1 MQKSKIISGTIS
13 LTIST
18 VIVKILGL
26 IYKIPLSN
34 LIGDEGMGY
43 FNSAYAVYT
52 FFFILCTAGVP
63 KAIMIMISEAKATN
77 NKSEEIIVRT
87 AMISFLFLGTIVSL
101 LFIVLANPLSNLIGN
116 RKSAA
121 TMIAIAPSIIFISL
135 SGVIRGYLSAE
146 MRLLEISV
154 SQILEGV
161 GKLVFGLIFA
171 ILGVRLSLP
180 LPIISALTILGV
192 TFGAIIGLIY
202 LYICSKNHKTD
213 KITGQSMKCGFQ
225 KKIIAKIFSISL
237 PITLSAGVMSI
248 TGMIDLA
255 LIMRGLSKIGYTES
269 EAGAFYG
276 NYTTLAVP
284 MFNLVTALIVP
295 ISIAFIPVFTQ
306 AHRSN
311 DYRLLDDNVFEAF
324 KMSSI
329 FAAPTMIGLLFFGKE
344 ILSLLYKNSEIEIGK
359 LLLCLISPAIFF
371 ASLLIILNSVLE
383 SCGMVKAPI
392 YSMSLGALA
401 KTIVSYILIS
411 NPDIG
416 ISGAPIGTVAC
427 YAVALICSII
437 IYTVKF
443 KKPLPIF
450 SSCFIPYVLAF
461 ISVSTARYIFDQ
473 LEGLGEKNSLLLLT
487 IFLCAL
493 IYLGLLLFLG
503 VVKLQKNEKIAN
515 YTNQI

>member
-34 LIGDEGMGY
+34 LMGDEGMGY

-213 KITGQSMKCGFQ
+213 KITGQSM
-225 KKIIAKIFSISL
+225 
-237 PITLSAGVMSI
+237 
-248 TGMIDLA
+248 
-255 LIMRGLSKIGYTES
+255 
-269 EAGAFYG
+269 
-276 NYTTLAVP
+276 
-284 MFNLVTALIVP
+284 
-295 ISIAFIPVFTQ
+295 
-306 AHRSN
+306 
-311 DYRLLDDNVFEAF
+311 
-324 KMSSI
+324 
-329 FAAPTMIGLLFFGKE
+329 
-344 ILSLLYKNSEIEIGK
+344 
-359 LLLCLISPAIFF
+359 
-371 ASLLIILNSVLE
+371 
-383 SCGMVKAPI
+383 
-392 YSMSLGALA
+392 
-401 KTIVSYILIS
+401 
-411 NPDIG
+411 
-416 ISGAPIGTVAC
+416 
-427 YAVALICSII
+427 
-437 IYTVKF
+437 
-443 KKPLPIF
+443 
-450 SSCFIPYVLAF
+450 
-461 ISVSTARYIFDQ
+461 
-473 LEGLGEKNSLLLLT
+473 
-487 IFLCAL
+487 
-493 IYLGLLLFLG
+493 
-503 VVKLQKNEKIAN
+503 
-515 YTNQI
+515 